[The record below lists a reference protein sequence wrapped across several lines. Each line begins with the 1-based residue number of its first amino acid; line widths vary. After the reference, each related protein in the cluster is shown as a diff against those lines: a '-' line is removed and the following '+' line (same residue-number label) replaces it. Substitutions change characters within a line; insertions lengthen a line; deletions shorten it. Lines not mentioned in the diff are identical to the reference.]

1 MFAGKGC
8 KSCGVENL
16 IPQFFGAVLGVFIGP
31 KLIISGWSAPP
42 GVFTQQTY
50 SGSAAG
56 WSPESAKPFSRF
68 GWGELSVHCSG
79 PCVLF
84 ISLTYVGDS

>member
-1 MFAGKGC
+1 MNVFAGKGC
-8 KSCGVENL
+8 KSCGVESL

-56 WSPESAKPFSRF
+56 WSPESVKPSF
-68 GWGELSVHCSG
+68 LSICLSSTEPLESIHI
-79 PCVLF
+79 LR
-84 ISLTYVGDS
+84 